1 MVSRE
6 ELLKA
11 LALMYDGWDKQN
23 TSSDADTNFIYY
35 VQSVDECIAR
45 AKEVGANKN
54 YVLHRWYNY
63 RTSRRCEYL
72 FVKYGAVKEKRI
84 RHHEIDIYINGI
96 PYDIKLS
103 IYPAK
108 LEKKGTMYDLHSHKG
123 KDKLIRWFYRN
134 QSQGSRKHLK
144 NKLFVVCVGEDS
156 REKMLTKCDFKKMEA
171 KIEAFMDYTK
181 HCGHHSVTFKDKK
194 EKYTVYADVIVIE

>member
-1 MVSRE
+1 MVLRE

-35 VQSVDECIAR
+35 VQSVDECIAK

-63 RTSRRCEYL
+63 RTSKRCEYL
-72 FVKYGAVKEKRI
+72 FVKYGAVKEKKI

-103 IYPAK
+103 VYPSK
-108 LEKKGTMYDLHSHKG
+108 LEKKGTMYNLHSHKG

-134 QSQGSRKHLK
+134 QSQGNRKHLK
-144 NKLFVVCVGEDS
+144 NKLFIVCTGEDS
-156 REKMLTKCDFKKMEA
+156 REKMLAKCDFKKIES
-171 KIEAFMDYTK
+171 KIKAFMNYSK
-181 HCGHHSVTFKDKK
+181 ACGPHSITFRENK